1 MPWVMKSSLPR
12 CARPS
17 GSLRLAV
24 SLRSAPLLDLGESE
38 RVLTSGL
45 RSGGLA
51 LEDVDDEGGLA
62 LGCSAL
68 WAVGIGLDVDSGRC
82 GGGFGLTHDRDFHVE
97 GER

>member
-38 RVLTSGL
+38 RVLTCSL
-45 RSGGLA
+45 RGGGLD
-51 LEDVDDEGGLA
+51 LEGVDDEGCLA
-62 LGCSAL
+62 LGGPAL
-68 WAVGIGLDVDSGRC
+68 WAFGIGFDLDGR
-82 GGGFGLTHDRDFHVE
+82 
-97 GER
+97 